1 MGLNISRQ
9 SLFYICCAMLIMGFS
24 ALGLGIG
31 LLTIKLWE
39 GLIIGFGFG
48 LIFVSLFLM
57 HTYKRMQIFDK
68 EKL

>member
-9 SLFYICCAMLIMGFS
+9 SVFYISCATLIIGFS

-31 LLTIKLWE
+31 LVAIKLWE
-39 GLIIGFGFG
+39 GLIIGFGLG
-48 LIFVSLFLM
+48 LIFVSLYSM